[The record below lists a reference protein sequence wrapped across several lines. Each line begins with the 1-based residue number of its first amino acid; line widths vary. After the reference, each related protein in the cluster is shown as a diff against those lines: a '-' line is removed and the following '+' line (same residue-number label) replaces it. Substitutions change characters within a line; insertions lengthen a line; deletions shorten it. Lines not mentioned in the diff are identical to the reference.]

1 MLDVL
6 PALAGPL
13 PQHGV
18 GGSTDLPIP
27 FLYAV
32 VGASWALTISFAV
45 LAFAWKEP
53 RLQPAGGAAA
63 APSPGA
69 ADDADGG
76 AGAAPSPG
84 AAEDLEPARRP
95 WLAVLGL
102 LLAAWFLG
110 ALFLGPDDSTNPGI
124 GAFYVLVWVGLVPLA
139 LLAGHVW
146 KDLSPWRSVQWLVGR
161 LTGRPDGFV
170 TYREGW
176 GYWPA
181 AAGLFAF
188 VWLELASPDAG
199 DVGAVR
205 TWVTVYVVAT
215 VVGGVVFGPRWFD
228 RADPFDVYS
237 ALVARLSPFVR
248 DRRVA
253 LTNPLRSLPLLPV
266 APGLVAVVAV
276 LLGSTAFDSFSASE
290 GWQSGDHSTLTTSLV
305 LLLFCVVVAAAF
317 VAASVATGG
326 VTAQQRRALPGL
338 LVHSLVPI
346 VVGYV
351 FAHYLTYLV
360 EKGQETVVDL
370 LQLVGL
376 GDGLRVSYLLS
387 EHPDLLAVYKVA
399 FVVAGHVVAVVA
411 AHDRAL
417 AVLPRSHRLTG
428 QLAML
433 VLMVGY
439 TFTGIYLLLSV

>member
-1 MLDVL
+1 MLDL
-6 PALAGPL
+6 L

-18 GGSTDLPIP
+18 GGSTDLPVP

-53 RLQPAGGAAA
+53 RLQPAAEQPGGA
-63 APSPGA
+63 
-69 ADDADGG
+69 D
-76 AGAAPSPG
+76 
-84 AAEDLEPARRP
+84 EPRRRP
-95 WLAVLGL
+95 WLAVVGL

-110 ALFLGPDDSTNPGI
+110 ALFLGPDDASNPGI

-170 TYREGW
+170 VYRPAW

-199 DVGAVR
+199 SVDAVR
-205 TWVTVYVVAT
+205 TWVAVYVVVT
-215 VVGGVVFGPRWFD
+215 VAGGVVFGPRWFD

-237 ALVARLSPFVR
+237 AVVARLAPLVR
-248 DRRVA
+248 DRRFA
-253 LTNPLRSLPLLPV
+253 PHNPLRSLPLLPV
-266 APGLVAVVAV
+266 APGIVAAVSVLLVVVAV
-276 LLGSTAFDSFSASE
+276 
-290 GWQSGDHSTLTTSLV
+290 
-305 LLLFCVVVAAAF
+305 AF

-326 VTAQQRRALPGL
+326 VTSAQRRALPGL
-338 LVHSLVPI
+338 MAHSLVPI

-360 EKGQETVVDL
+360 ERGQGVVIGL
-370 LQLVGL
+370 LQLLGT
-376 GDGLRVSYLLS
+376 GDGLTVSYVLS
-387 EHPDLLAVYKVA
+387 EHPDLLAVYKVG

-411 AHDRAL
+411 AHDKAL
-417 AVLPRSHRLTG
+417 EVLPRAHRLTG

>member
-1 MLDVL
+1 MLDLL
-6 PALAGPL
+6 PAGFVGPL
-13 PQHGV
+13 PAHGV
-18 GGSTDLPIP
+18 GGSTDLPVP

-45 LAFAWKEP
+45 LALAWKEP
-53 RLQPAGGAAA
+53 RLQPTGETAQ
-63 APSPGA
+63 PSEPG
-69 ADDADGG
+69 
-76 AGAAPSPG
+76 
-84 AAEDLEPARRP
+84 RRP

-102 LLAAWFLG
+102 LLTGWFVG
-110 ALFLGPDDSTNPGI
+110 ALFLGPDDSSNPGI

-146 KDLSPWRSVQWLVGR
+146 KDLSPWRSAQWVAGR
-161 LTGRPDGFV
+161 LTGRPEGFA
-170 TYREGW
+170 TYRDAW

-181 AAGLFAF
+181 AAGLLAF

-199 DVGAVR
+199 SVGAVR
-205 TWVTVYVVAT
+205 LWVGVYVLVT

-237 ALVARLSPFVR
+237 AVVARLAPLVR
-248 DRRVA
+248 DRRLA
-253 LTNPLRSLPLLPV
+253 PHNPLRSLPLLPV
-266 APGLVAVVAV
+266 APGLVAAVSV

-290 GWQSGDHSTLTTSLV
+290 GWQSSAHSTPVTSLV
-305 LLLFCVVVAAAF
+305 LLLFCVVVAVAF
-317 VAASVATGG
+317 AGASAATGG
-326 VTAQQRRALPGL
+326 VTAARRRALPGL
-338 LVHSLVPI
+338 MVHSLVPI

-351 FAHYLTYLV
+351 LAHYLTYLV
-360 EKGQETVVDL
+360 ERGQEVAIGL
-370 LQLVGL
+370 LRLLGV
-376 GDGLRVSYLLS
+376 GDGLTVSYLLS
-387 EHPDLLAVYKVA
+387 EHPDVLAAYKIG

-411 AHDRAL
+411 AHDTAL
-417 AVLPRSHRLTG
+417 AVLPRAHRLTG

>member
-1 MLDVL
+1 MLDL
-6 PALAGPL
+6 L

-18 GGSTDLPIP
+18 GGSTDLPVP

-53 RLQPAGGAAA
+53 RLQPTAGER
-63 APSPGA
+63 PG
-69 ADDADGG
+69 GG
-76 AGAAPSPG
+76 AGPWAAAQPG
-84 AAEDLEPARRP
+84 GGAGPWAAERPGGDGQAEPARRP
-95 WLAVLGL
+95 WLAVLGA

-110 ALFLGPDDSTNPGI
+110 ALFLGPDDASNPGI

-161 LTGRPDGFV
+161 VTGRPDGFV
-170 TYREGW
+170 VYRPAW

-199 DVGAVR
+199 SVDAVR
-205 TWVTVYVVAT
+205 TWVAVYVVVT
-215 VVGGVVFGPRWFD
+215 VAGGVVFGPRWFD

-237 ALVARLSPFVR
+237 AVVARLAPLVR
-248 DRRVA
+248 DRRLA
-253 LTNPLRSLPLLPV
+253 PHNPLRSLPLLPV
-266 APGLVAVVAV
+266 APGIVAAVSV

-290 GWQSGDHSTLTTSLV
+290 AWQSAAHSTLTTSLV
-305 LLLFCVVVAAAF
+305 LLLFCVVVAVAF

-326 VTAQQRRALPGL
+326 VTSAQRRALPGL
-338 LVHSLVPI
+338 MAHSLVPI

-360 EKGQETVVDL
+360 ERGQGVVIGL
-370 LQLVGL
+370 LQLLGA
-376 GDGLRVSYLLS
+376 GDGLTVSYVLS
-387 EHPDLLAVYKVA
+387 EHPDLLAVYKVG

-411 AHDRAL
+411 AHDKAL
-417 AVLPRSHRLTG
+417 EVLPRAHRLTG